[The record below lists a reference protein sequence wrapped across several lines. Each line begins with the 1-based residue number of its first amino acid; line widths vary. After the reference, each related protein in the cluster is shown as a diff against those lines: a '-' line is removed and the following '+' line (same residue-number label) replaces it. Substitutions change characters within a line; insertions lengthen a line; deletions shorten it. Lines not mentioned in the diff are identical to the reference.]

1 MSTMTSEYFRG
12 RADTSLKPSVS
23 LSSTHLQTSQKM
35 VEDAVDGD
43 LLKNSYVAD
52 TGKFLN
58 LILPVEGDTV
68 SELLASLAKDKVYDE
83 GTRQWRD
90 LPVVAGT
97 TEVSFYKPF
106 VAVANTINQA
116 CSVLGGREK
125 VRIRTS
131 WIDAHSTPPSSR
143 DDDAPKIR
151 PDILAVLGTK
161 EQHEEWEKGVAVK
174 SEAVS
179 KADGGTQEEVK
190 SKQAKK
196 ARADW
201 LRVHVPVEIKSDNK
215 NIVPVVRQL
224 CTYMRQV
231 FREQADR
238 RFVLG
243 LALCKTDLSVWL
255 CDRSGLIGTQTPI
268 NIHKEPEKFIQVIAA
283 LALLN
288 PEQLGWDTSMKLY
301 RPHFPAPFQLVH
313 SYHESV
319 QFKDFSST
327 VYETPWA
334 IEMPKRDGS
343 GRETFISVRGL
354 SMTRSEIM
362 HGRATVVWEVVKLA
376 DIEGDSDEIQR
387 YVLKQSWRPVSS
399 RHEAEFYGR
408 LQRGDDRIGANVG
421 ELYSF
426 EDVEIEGFKDT
437 TSRIRHE
444 LPTTPFSIAVHTP
457 ILGKRDRDE
466 TIEASSHVKS
476 TSGAAIQSADESQAD
491 PRVLSRLVM
500 ETYGWPIKFF
510 KDIPELLRV
519 IRDALQGHQD
529 LYYKAG
535 VLHRDIS
542 IGNIL
547 ICPEDDVGKKTHG
560 RIIDLDYAKLTD
572 NYIDAVLPVPEQDWD
587 EGMKGSYDETNTMLR
602 KRIGCHIDKVAFSE
616 LYNRYYV
623 RDVDEIVKFVKV
635 THSSKDLPT
644 GTLKSPIILSCDD
657 LDVYHETRAQPDF
670 SEHAPQ
676 MAPRT
681 ATLPF
686 ASYEVLADEHYNA
699 SSIEPVSHNSIHDV
713 EALFW
718 VSQNVCLTRGGPGG
732 SRRRELKLENSGG
745 VPKSLERIVFCFF
758 DSTKDVLAN
767 NRRILYKRFNDLESI
782 IMPHFHPYFESLKPL
797 MLEWSRLLRLTYKFP
812 SNPSVPTPT
821 LHCQVIAAI
830 EKTLQEIENT
840 APSTPHPATV
850 AELKRRKRDLA
861 WVQEFRLKMKQSAV
875 TKSAATQ
882 YTTVESAEVDLLGLS
897 PDRARSDVREYTA
910 VGPPDSPTQG
920 QPPKKKPTIRK

>member
-1 MSTMTSEYFRG
+1 
-12 RADTSLKPSVS
+12 
-23 LSSTHLQTSQKM
+23 M

-68 SELLASLAKDKVYDE
+68 SELLASLAKDKVYNT
-83 GTRQWRD
+83 GTRQWRG
-90 LPVVAGT
+90 LPVVVDSET

-106 VAVANTINQA
+106 VAVANAINQA

-161 EQHEEWEKGVAVK
+161 DQHEEWEKEVAVK

-179 KADGGTQEEVK
+179 KADGGTKEEVK
-190 SKQAKK
+190 SKQAKKAKK

-215 NIVPVVRQL
+215 NMVPVVRQL

-231 FREQADR
+231 FREQVDR

-301 RPHFPAPFQLVH
+301 RPHFPAPFHLVH

-319 QFKDFSST
+319 QFKDFSNT

-343 GRETFISVRGL
+343 GRETFISVHGL

-457 ILGKRDRDE
+457 TLGKRDRDE
-466 TIEASSHVKS
+466 TIEASAHIQS
-476 TSGAAIQSADESQAD
+476 TPGAAMQSTDKSPAQAV

-519 IRDALQGHQD
+519 IRDALRGHQD

-560 RIIDLDYAKLTD
+560 RIIDLDYAKLTNKYFD
-572 NYIDAVLPVPEQDWD
+572 PVRSLPREEWDEMMESRYTNLNADLKVDAVRFHVE
-587 EGMKGSYDETNTMLR
+587 EA
-602 KRIGCHIDKVAFSE
+602 AFSE
-616 LYNRYYV
+616 LYNRFKGRKPGDLYNH
-623 RDVDEIVKFVKV
+623 VDEVIRYR
-635 THSSKDLPT
+635 DLSRD
-644 GTLKSPIILSCDD
+644 KNEQVRILRCED
-657 LDVYHETRAQPDF
+657 LDIYPETRAQPDF
-670 SEHAPQ
+670 SEHALQ
-676 MAPRT
+676 KAPRT
-681 ATLPF
+681 ATVPF
-686 ASYEVLADEHYNA
+686 ASYEVLANLHYDGPNNK
-699 SSIEPVSHNSIHDV
+699 PVIHNSIHDV

-718 VSQNVCLTRGGPGG
+718 VSQNVCLTRDGPGG
-732 SRRRELKLENSGG
+732 SRRRELKVENCGG
-745 VPKSLERIVFCFF
+745 DLSSLEKIVFCFF
-758 DSTKDVLAN
+758 DSPTDVLAN
-767 NRRILYKRFNDLESI
+767 NRRILFTRFDDLESI
-782 IMPHFHPYFESLKPL
+782 IMPHFHPYFDSLKPL
-797 MLEWSRLLRLTYKFP
+797 MLEWSYLLRMAYTYRSYTP
-812 SNPSVPTPT
+812 NAPVPT
-821 LHCQVIAAI
+821 LYRQIIAAI
-830 EKTLQEIENT
+830 EKTLQEIEST
-840 APSTPHPATV
+840 APSTPQPATI
-850 AELKRRKRDLA
+850 AELQRRRLHLGR
-861 WVQEFRLKMKQSAV
+861 VQEFRRQVKKSAA
-875 TKSAATQ
+875 TKSAVTQ
-882 YTTVESAEVDLLGLS
+882 YTTVGAAEVDLLGLS
-897 PDRARSDVREYTA
+897 PDRARSDVRDYTA